1 METSLVGEKT
11 IAFSIAQEILT
22 TIVNIPTIPAN
33 GTKIIAI
40 VRQPT
45 DQIDIPLFVN
55 LMESDPG
62 LYTRILQWANS
73 PFYAEIDKIVSL
85 RVAITRIGLV
95 EIVSSVCLHFFKK
108 MLPKFPDIEGFSYDD
123 FWSYSWACAVANR
136 RLGHPNLGMG
146 VLPGELYMTG
156 MLHGVGKLLM
166 AIHKPHEFSLCLKT
180 AREFKLPL
188 HQVEKDVFGTT
199 DSLVASAV
207 LKSWNLP
214 PNVCQG
220 VAFHQMPE
228 LAPPEHV
235 TIAGL
240 TQFAYVIAGISGHG
254 CNGDGL
260 SMDLPSTYLGKLP
273 KLQISKP
280 EVQEKLVQEIANSLN
295 GKAENMA
302 PRPPISQVQGN
313 RSKKAEN
320 SCSAKASPP
329 TEPVKKA
336 YLAGLNLF
344 GDNLCPRI
352 HFHPWGV

>member
-1 METSLVGEKT
+1 MENSLVGEKT

-22 TIVNIPTIPAN
+22 TSINIPTIPAN

-40 VRQPT
+40 VRQPI
-45 DQIDIPLFVN
+45 DKIDIPRFIKLV
-55 LMESDPG
+55 ESDPG
-62 LYTRILQWANS
+62 LYTRILQLANS

-85 RVAITRIGLV
+85 RAAITRIGLV

-108 MLPKFPDIEGFSYDD
+108 MLPKFPDIKGFSYDD

-166 AIHKPHEFSLCLKT
+166 AIHNPHEFSLCLKK
-180 AREFKLPL
+180 ARELSLPL

-199 DSLVASAV
+199 DALVAATV

-214 PNVCQG
+214 PSICEG

-235 TIAGL
+235 AIAGL
-240 TQFAYVIAGISGHG
+240 TQFAYVIAGMSGHG
-254 CNGDGL
+254 CNGDGIEMEM
-260 SMDLPSTYLGKLP
+260 SATYLGQQP
-273 KLQISKP
+273 KLKFSEP
-280 EVQEKLVQEIANSLN
+280 EVQEQLVQEISGTLDKRAD
-295 GKAENMA
+295 KAPPAPSGNEDPGPDSQKTENIRSVKT
-302 PRPPISQVQGN
+302 PVQ
-313 RSKKAEN
+313 
-320 SCSAKASPP
+320 
-329 TEPVKKA
+329 TEPAKK
-336 YLAGLNLF
+336 GLL
-344 GDNLCPRI
+344 GWIKSL
-352 HFHPWGV
+352 WSKQ

>member
-1 METSLVGEKT
+1 MENSLVGEKT

-22 TIVNIPTIPAN
+22 TSVNIPTIQAN
-33 GTKIIAI
+33 VKKIIAI

-45 DQIDIPLFVN
+45 DKIDIPGFVK
-55 LMESDPG
+55 LVESDPG
-62 LYTRILQWANS
+62 LYTRILQLANS

-85 RVAITRIGLV
+85 RAAITRIGLI
-95 EIVSSVCLHFFKK
+95 EIVSSVCLHFFQK
-108 MLPKFPDIEGFSYDD
+108 MLPRFPDIKGFSYDD

-166 AIHKPHEFSLCLKT
+166 AIHNPHEFSQCLKK

-199 DSLVASAV
+199 DALVASIV

-214 PNVCQG
+214 PNICQG

-235 TIAGL
+235 IMAGL
-240 TQFAYVIAGISGHG
+240 TQFAYAIAGISGHG

-260 SMDLPSTYLGKLP
+260 DMDLPSTYLGQLP
-273 KLQISKP
+273 KLRISEP
-280 EVQEKLVQEIANSLN
+280 EVQKKLVQEIVGSLE
-295 GKAENMA
+295 G
-302 PRPPISQVQGN
+302 ISQKIPPKSSKNKAQGSG
-313 RSKKAEN
+313 SKKAEN
-320 SCSAKASPP
+320 FRPVKTLPLAD
-329 TEPVKKA
+329 PVKK
-336 YLAGLNLF
+336 GVF
-344 GDNLCPRI
+344 GWVKSLWRRP
-352 HFHPWGV
+352 